1 MPKNWCLQTVVL
13 EKTPPESLLDSKEI
27 KPVNLKG
34 NQPWILIGKTDAEA
48 EAPVFWSP
56 DVNSQLIGKGSD
68 AGKDWG
74 QKEKRVSE
82 NEMAVWHYSWN
93 GHELGQSSRYG
104 EGQGVLVWC
113 SPWGHKEPDTAGRLK
128 NSNNPYLLFT
138 NYLLHFKDKMNQKIV
153 IYCSSSLWQIE
164 IRSGIMFLVTSP
176 VTFDLEIWG
185 ISKTL

>member
-1 MPKNWCLQTVVL
+1 MPKIWCLQTVVL
-13 EKTPPESLLDSKEI
+13 EKTPESLLDSKEI

-48 EAPVFWSP
+48 EASVFWSP
-56 DVNSQLIGKGSD
+56 DVNRKGSD

-74 QKEKRVSE
+74 QKKRASE

-93 GHELGQSSRYG
+93 GHELGQTSRYG

-113 SPWGHKEPDTAGRLK
+113 SPRGHKESDIAGRLK
-128 NSNNPYLLFT
+128 NNNNPYLLFT
-138 NYLLHFKDKMNQKIV
+138 NYLLHFKDKMNQKNV

-164 IRSGIMFLVTSP
+164 IRSGIVFLVTSP
-176 VTFDLEIWG
+176 VTFDLEILG
-185 ISKTL
+185 IPKTL